1 MINKYIFFRT
11 DRIGDFLLSAILIK
25 SIKRSDKK
33 SFITVVASK
42 KNYSYIKNFEFIDE
56 VILFPNSYLSKI
68 IFYFKFI
75 YKRFYLIGILD
86 GKKRSIYFSFLTRS
100 KYKILFTYN
109 KFYKTFFNYFF
120 FKIFY
125 DNDCKYKISETKE
138 FLRLLDFELEPK
150 DFNTIDKNTVLM
162 RDFKIPFS
170 NRFSLLHF
178 DEKWIFND
186 YIKNYTSVEP
196 ESESLLITFFEQ
208 LITKTN
214 NDLYISS
221 GNLTNKFIFFLKK
234 KFIQIDHNIYKLQF
248 KNNKIIF
255 FDNINFLDL
264 EKLIL
269 NSHLL
274 ITCHG
279 APSHVAGSFNKKII
293 DIIDHSEVDFFNKW
307 THHFTNYTSIKR
319 DNFKN
324 LADKIIN
331 NF

>member
-11 DRIGDFLLSAILIK
+11 DRMGDFLLSAILIK

-42 KNYSYIKNFEFIDE
+42 KNYLYIKNFEFIDE

-86 GKKRSIYFSFLTRS
+86 GKKRSMYFSLLTRS

-125 DNDCKYKISETKE
+125 DNDCKNKISETKE
-138 FLRLLDFELEPK
+138 FLRILDFELEPK

-186 YIKNYTSVEP
+186 YIKNYVE
-196 ESESLLITFFEQ
+196 F
-208 LITKTN
+208 
-214 NDLYISS
+214 
-221 GNLTNKFIFFLKK
+221 
-234 KFIQIDHNIYKLQF
+234 
-248 KNNKIIF
+248 
-255 FDNINFLDL
+255 
-264 EKLIL
+264 
-269 NSHLL
+269 
-274 ITCHG
+274 
-279 APSHVAGSFNKKII
+279 
-293 DIIDHSEVDFFNKW
+293 
-307 THHFTNYTSIKR
+307 
-319 DNFKN
+319 
-324 LADKIIN
+324 
-331 NF
+331 